1 MFDSF
6 LSDLRYAARRL
17 AASPGFTLAAATC
30 VALGISANT
39 AIFSLVDALLLRPL
53 PGVTDPGAL
62 LEVGRSQD
70 GAGSD
75 TFAFPALTALSES
88 SRTVDLAGWTFTPL
102 ALGGETASEALMGL
116 LVTDNYFDVLAAPLQ
131 LGRGFAPGESGTVG
145 SPPLILISDRIWQT
159 RYEADSE
166 IVGREVRV
174 NGAMATVIGVTA
186 PGFAGSVAVIR
197 ADAWMPFGMT
207 AGGFRDEDDLTGWR
221 NNFVLGIGRLR
232 DGESVAT
239 AGQELGGLMTALV
252 AEHGEALHGQ
262 GVVVHALGG
271 LPVDLAGPIQ
281 LFMVV
286 LMAVVAVVL
295 AVACVSV
302 AGMLLARSLARG
314 REVAVRLALGA
325 RRARLV
331 RQLLTESALLVAL
344 GGFLGV
350 TGGFVAT
357 RVIRA
362 VDLPIPPPF
371 NVALSPTVDLRV
383 LGFALL
389 ATVVAGVVAGLG
401 PALRASRPDLVPALK
416 SDASDDRSRLFG
428 RRALIAA
435 QVGMTVVLVVVA
447 GLFMRALGRAGS
459 IDLGFEP
466 EGVYALGL
474 DTTLTGLP
482 PETATEVLNRLVS
495 SARAVPDVDSAA
507 LTDLLPLGLP
517 SNMGFGGLAVAGHES
532 PAGESSFAASV
543 NIIGEGYFDTMG
555 IPLLAGLDFA
565 RQELADGPRQAIIN
579 AHMATTFWDGSSVG
593 QTFTLGQA
601 EYVVKGVAADSKYQR
616 LSEETPFFVYVPHAQ
631 RFSARPFLIA
641 SLGGNPGDAL
651 AAIRRAAA
659 AIAPDLPVLQ
669 VVSLRSY
676 AELGLLPQ
684 RVAAAVAGVM
694 GVVVILLA
702 AVGIYGVTAQITRR
716 RAPEIGIRMALG
728 ADRGDVQ
735 RLVIRQGMRAPIVG
749 LVGGLAVAVVVTRFL
764 TIFLYGVSPL
774 DPTVFVV
781 GAAVLAAIAMI
792 ANWLPA
798 RWASR
803 VDPVR
808 ALRAE

>member
-6 LSDLRYAARRL
+6 ISDLRYATRRL
-17 AASPGFTLAAATC
+17 AASPGFTLAAAMC

-39 AIFSLVDALLLRPL
+39 AIFSLADALLLRPL

-70 GAGSD
+70 GSGSD
-75 TFAFPALTALSES
+75 TFAFPTLTALSES
-88 SRTVDLAGWTFTPL
+88 TRTVDLAGWTFTPL
-102 ALGGETASEALMGL
+102 ALGGDTAPEGLMGL
-116 LVTDNYFDVLAAPLQ
+116 LVTDNYFDVLEAPMQ

-145 SPPLILISDRIWQT
+145 SAPLIVISDRIWQN
-159 RYEADSE
+159 RYEADPE

-174 NGAMATVIGVTA
+174 NGVVATVIGVTA

-197 ADAWMPFGMT
+197 ADAWIPFGMT

-221 NNFVLGIGRLR
+221 NNMILGVARLHE
-232 DGESVAT
+232 GESVAT
-239 AGQELGGLMTALV
+239 AGQELDGLMTALV
-252 AEHGEALHGQ
+252 AEHGDSLRGQ

-271 LPVDLAGPIQ
+271 LPVDLTGPVR
-281 LFMVV
+281 LFMAV
-286 LMAVVAVVL
+286 LMVVVAVVL

-325 RRARLV
+325 RRSRLV

-344 GGFLGV
+344 GGVLGV
-350 TGGFVAT
+350 VGGFVAT
-357 RVIRA
+357 RAIRA

-371 NVALSPTVDLRV
+371 NLALSPTVDLRV

-389 ATVVAGVVAGLG
+389 ATVAAGLFAGLG
-401 PALRASRPDLVPALK
+401 PALRASRPDLVRALK
-416 SDASDDRSRLFG
+416 SDSGFDRSRLFG
-428 RRALIAA
+428 RRALIAV

-447 GLFMRALGRAGS
+447 GLFLRALGQAGS
-459 IDLGFEP
+459 IDVGFEP
-466 EGVYALGL
+466 DGVYALGL
-474 DTTLTGLP
+474 DSDLTGLP
-482 PETATEVLNRLVS
+482 PEAAAELLNQVVS
-495 SARAVPDVDSAA
+495 SSRAVPGVDSATLA
-507 LTDLLPLGLP
+507 DILPLGMP
-517 SNMGFGGLAVAGHES
+517 SNMGFGGLTVSGHEP
-532 PAGESSFAASV
+532 PAGESAFAASV

-555 IPLLAGLDFA
+555 IPLLAGLDFT
-565 RQELADGPRQAIIN
+565 RQELVDGPRQAIVN
-579 AHMATTFWDGSSVG
+579 AHMATTFWGAAAVG
-593 QTFTLGQA
+593 QTFMLGQT

-616 LSEETPFFVYVPHAQ
+616 LSEETPFFVYVPHSQ
-631 RFSARPFLIA
+631 RFSPGPFLIA
-641 SLGGNPGDAL
+641 RIGGDPAEAL
-651 AAIRRAAA
+651 AAIRRSVAT
-659 AIAPDLPVLQ
+659 IAPDLPVLQ

-676 AELGLLPQ
+676 ADLGLLPQ

-702 AVGIYGVTAQITRR
+702 AAGIYGVTAQITRR

-728 ADRGDVQ
+728 ADRADVL
-735 RLVIRQGMRAPIVG
+735 RLVIRQGMRAPLVG
-749 LVGGLAVAVVVTRFL
+749 LAGGLVVALSVTRFL
-764 TIFLYGVSPL
+764 TMFLYGVSPL
-774 DPTVFVV
+774 DPAVFSG
-781 GAAVLAAIAMI
+781 GAALLAGIAVL

>member
-1 MFDSF
+1 MFDG
-6 LSDLRYAARRL
+6 LVSDLRYATRRL
-17 AASPGFTLAAATC
+17 AASPGFTLAAAMC
-30 VALGISANT
+30 VALGIGANT
-39 AIFSLVDALLLRPL
+39 AIFSLADALLLRPL

-70 GAGSD
+70 GSGSD
-75 TFAFPALTALSES
+75 TFAFPTLTALSES
-88 SRTVDLAGWTFTPL
+88 ARTVDLAGWTFTPL
-102 ALGGETASEALMGL
+102 ALGGDAEPEGLMGL
-116 LVTDNYFDVLAAPLQ
+116 LVTDNYFDVLKAPMQ

-145 SPPLILISDRIWQT
+145 SASIVVISDRIWRT
-159 RYEADSE
+159 RYEADPA
-166 IVGREVRV
+166 IVGREIRV
-174 NGAMATVIGVTA
+174 NGAVAAVIGVAA

-197 ADAWMPFGMT
+197 ADAWVPFGMT

-221 NNFVLGIGRLR
+221 NNLVLGVGRLR

-239 AGQELGGLMTALV
+239 AGEELGGLMAALV
-252 AEHGEALHGQ
+252 AEHGDALRGQ

-271 LPVDLAGPIQ
+271 LPVDLTGPIQ
-281 LFMVV
+281 LFMAV
-286 LMAVVAVVL
+286 LMAVVGVVL

-325 RRARLV
+325 RRSRLV

-344 GGFLGV
+344 GGLIGIA
-350 TGGFVAT
+350 GGFAAT
-357 RVIRA
+357 RIIRA

-371 NVALSPTVDLRV
+371 NLALSPTVDLRV

-416 SDASDDRSRLFG
+416 SDASGDRSRLFG
-428 RRALIAA
+428 RRALIAV

-447 GLFMRALGRAGS
+447 GLFLRALGQAGS
-459 IDLGFEP
+459 IDVGFDP

-474 DTTLTGLP
+474 DADLTGLP
-482 PETATEVLNRLVS
+482 PDAAAEMLNQVVS
-495 SARAVPDVDSAA
+495 ASRAVPGVDSAS
-507 LTDLLPLGLP
+507 LVDLLPLGLP
-517 SNMGFGGLAVAGHES
+517 ANMGFGGLTVAGHEP
-532 PAGESSFAASV
+532 PAGETAFAASV
-543 NIIGEGYFDTMG
+543 NIIAAGYFDTMG

-565 RQELADGPRQAIIN
+565 SQELADGPRQAVVN
-579 AHMATTFWDGSSVG
+579 AHMATTFWGASAVG
-593 QTFTLGQA
+593 QAFTLGQT
-601 EYVVKGVAADSKYQR
+601 EYVVKGVASDSKYQS
-616 LSEETPFFVYVPHAQ
+616 LSEEPLFFVYVARSQ
-631 RFSARPFLIA
+631 RFSPDPFLIA
-641 SLGGNPGDAL
+641 RLGGEPGGAL
-651 AAIRRAAA
+651 AAIRRAVAT
-659 AIAPDLPVLQ
+659 IAPDLPVLQ
-669 VVSLRSY
+669 IVSLRSY
-676 AELGLLPQ
+676 ADLGLLPQ

-728 ADRGDVQ
+728 ADRGDVL
-735 RLVIRQGMRAPIVG
+735 RLVIGQGMTAPLVG
-749 LVGGLAVAVVVTRFL
+749 LVGGLAVALVATRFL
-764 TIFLYGVSPL
+764 SMFLYGVSPL
-774 DPTVFVV
+774 DPVVFAG
-781 GAAVLAAIAMI
+781 GAGLLALIAAM